1 MIRITI
7 QMHNETIV
15 SLDIKGHAEF
25 DEHGK
30 DLVCASVSS
39 IAFGLLNALD
49 EFKVLFE
56 HRILNNEIY
65 IHLNNQQDATAQIIL
80 KTGIIQ
86 LETIHESYEAY
97 IKIKKQEV

>member
-1 MIRITI
+1 MIKITI
-7 QMHNETIV
+7 QTQNDNIV

-25 DEHGK
+25 DDHGK
-30 DLVCASVSS
+30 DLVCAGVSS

-49 EFKVLFE
+49 EYKVEFE
-56 HRILNNEIY
+56 HQVQNNEIS
-65 IHLNNQQDATAQIIL
+65 IHLNNQLDDKAQIIL

-86 LETIHESYEAY
+86 LETIKESYEAY